1 MKKRKELNALIG
13 LAADGRR
20 KKPAKKGSGHRLLRT
35 EPPASD
41 SESSSDEDEFAGTR
55 GPLRKVSPGPGSDG
69 SGSDRGDYLR
79 CCRFCYPLCAFVI
92 LAACVVACVGLVWM
106 QVALKEDLD
115 AIKEK
120 FRTME
125 SNQKTSFQEIPK
137 LNEDLVQNQKQ
148 LEQIETGELG
158 LSKIWINITEI
169 NKQISLLTST
179 VNHLKNNIK
188 SAADL
193 ISLPLTV
200 EKLQKTVAN
209 IGSTLTSVAHD
220 VENIQTAIEEY
231 KKSIEILQNDVES
244 QALHAALEQLNNTVV
259 VYQKLNDIK
268 LLNVDSAIGNLSQK
282 VTLLENSAL
291 VVKNLE
297 KRENSSAIEGNDATT
312 SLQVENE
319 DQLDIETQSNK
330 ELKEAGTRDSQVSKL
345 KETLQL
351 ISAITGKSENDRP
364 IEASKNDLQKLFE
377 KAPADA
383 DGKLS
388 CKDLQKLLGST
399 AQESQSFKEFDT
411 DGDEKYTLRELR
423 LALGAEGLGSK
434 TSKGGFTKDKTLDSI
449 LNVEMVKEKS
459 AEEITQI
466 WNQYFSAKDTVYAVI
481 PADKFD
487 LMWKRAQ
494 NCPSFL
500 YALPRKEGYEFF
512 VGQWS
517 GTELHFTSLINV
529 QTQGET
535 APSQLVLYHYPD
547 LQKEKGIVLMTAEM
561 DSKFLVVHDA
571 QCLAN
576 QVQLFYA
583 TEHSQTYELVET
595 FNHRSSEFK
604 YMSVIAELEQSGL
617 GRELR
622 PGQASDKS

>member
-1 MKKRKELNALIG
+1 RSA
-13 LAADGRR
+13 GR
-20 KKPAKKGSGHRLLRT
+20 AEGSG
-35 EPPASD
+35 AM
-41 SESSSDEDEFAGTR
+41 A
-55 GPLRKVSPGPGSDG
+55 GPLCQGWGLGAALRSRAALRPLGLLAPPVRGVLGPGKGTAAG
-69 SGSDRGDYLR
+69 SG
-79 CCRFCYPLCAFVI
+79 
-92 LAACVVACVGLVWM
+92 
-106 QVALKEDLD
+106 E
-115 AIKEK
+115 
-120 FRTME
+120 
-125 SNQKTSFQEIPK
+125 
-137 LNEDLVQNQKQ
+137 
-148 LEQIETGELG
+148 
-158 LSKIWINITEI
+158 
-169 NKQISLLTST
+169 
-179 VNHLKNNIK
+179 
-188 SAADL
+188 
-193 ISLPLTV
+193 
-200 EKLQKTVAN
+200 
-209 IGSTLTSVAHD
+209 
-220 VENIQTAIEEY
+220 
-231 KKSIEILQNDVES
+231 
-244 QALHAALEQLNNTVV
+244 AALE
-259 VYQKLNDIK
+259 
-268 LLNVDSAIGNLSQK
+268 
-282 VTLLENSAL
+282 ENPFYGKYRHKIQELRRSSPD
-291 VVKNLE
+291 VFESRME
-297 KRENSSAIEGNDATT
+297 KRSEVKRQPVGH
-312 SLQVENE
+312 
-319 DQLDIETQSNK
+319 
-330 ELKEAGTRDSQVSKL
+330 SKQGEFIRCMEE
-345 KETLQL
+345 K
-351 ISAITGKSENDRP
+351 ARP
-364 IEASKNDLQKLFE
+364 IF
-377 KAPADA
+377 
-383 DGKLS
+383 
-388 CKDLQKLLGST
+388 
-399 AQESQSFKEFDT
+399 F
-411 DGDEKYTLRELR
+411 
-423 LALGAEGLGSK
+423 AEGLGSK

-494 NCPSFL
+494 KCPSFL

-583 TEHSQTYELVET
+583 TDRSETYGLVET

>member
-1 MKKRKELNALIG
+1 MAGPLCQGWGLGVALRSRAALRPLG
-13 LAADGRR
+13 LLAP
-20 KKPAKKGSGHRLLRT
+20 PARGVLGPGTGTATGSG
-35 EPPASD
+35 E
-41 SESSSDEDEFAGTR
+41 
-55 GPLRKVSPGPGSDG
+55 
-69 SGSDRGDYLR
+69 
-79 CCRFCYPLCAFVI
+79 
-92 LAACVVACVGLVWM
+92 
-106 QVALKEDLD
+106 
-115 AIKEK
+115 
-120 FRTME
+120 
-125 SNQKTSFQEIPK
+125 
-137 LNEDLVQNQKQ
+137 
-148 LEQIETGELG
+148 
-158 LSKIWINITEI
+158 
-169 NKQISLLTST
+169 
-179 VNHLKNNIK
+179 
-188 SAADL
+188 
-193 ISLPLTV
+193 
-200 EKLQKTVAN
+200 
-209 IGSTLTSVAHD
+209 
-220 VENIQTAIEEY
+220 
-231 KKSIEILQNDVES
+231 
-244 QALHAALEQLNNTVV
+244 AALE
-259 VYQKLNDIK
+259 
-268 LLNVDSAIGNLSQK
+268 
-282 VTLLENSAL
+282 ENPFYGKYRHKIQELRRSSPD
-291 VVKNLE
+291 VFESRME
-297 KRENSSAIEGNDATT
+297 KRSEVKRQPVGH
-312 SLQVENE
+312 
-319 DQLDIETQSNK
+319 
-330 ELKEAGTRDSQVSKL
+330 SKQG
-345 KETLQL
+345 EF
-351 ISAITGKSENDRP
+351 IRCME
-364 IEASKNDLQKLFE
+364 E
-377 KAPADA
+377 KARQIF
-383 DGKLS
+383 S
-388 CKDLQKLLGST
+388 
-399 AQESQSFKEFDT
+399 
-411 DGDEKYTLRELR
+411 
-423 LALGAEGLGSK
+423 
-434 TSKGGFTKDKTLDSI
+434 GGFTKDKTLDSI

-583 TEHSQTYELVET
+583 TDRSETYGLVET